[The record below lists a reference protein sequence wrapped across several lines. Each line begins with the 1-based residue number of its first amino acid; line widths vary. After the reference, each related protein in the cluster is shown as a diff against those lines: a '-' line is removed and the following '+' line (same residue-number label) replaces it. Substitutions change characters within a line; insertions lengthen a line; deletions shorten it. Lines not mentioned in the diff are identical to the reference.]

1 MAIELKTLRKEL
13 VYKQA
18 APISSILQ
26 DFNELATTN
35 SHLEVKQ
42 QPLNQL
48 LKGAIIIVIV
58 LVILIVFVPFLPI
71 SLLIILLLSFISVAI
86 FAGIARLRY
95 KGVNLPDQRCE
106 LLHNIL
112 HMLERDIDAST
123 AIETTVVFSSPTQKD
138 KCIGKTEHPYQSGFK
153 LDLFEDRWLNIQ
165 GSFLD
170 RTIFLLTI
178 TDLYQTKYGW
188 KKIGRKNK
196 YKSKSKS
203 KGVEATLKLTYFKK
217 RYGAAKVLKG
227 KVKEAV
233 KLPQSALIKNLRIT
247 DKYIQLTTK
256 MPPPSDNNVESI
268 YQTVAMM
275 YLSLYQVLNL
285 ADLLTNKKEA

>member
-26 DFNELATTN
+26 YFNELATTN

-48 LKGAIIIVIV
+48 LKEAIIIVIV

-86 FAGIARLRY
+86 FAGIARLGY

-112 HMLERDIDAST
+112 HMLERDIDEST
-123 AIETTVVFSSPTQKD
+123 AIETTVVFRSPTQKD
-138 KCIGKTEHPYQSGFK
+138 KCIGTEHPYQSEFK
-153 LDLFEDRWLNIQ
+153 LDLFEDRGLNIQ

-170 RTIFLLTI
+170 RTIFLLTL
-178 TDLYQTKYGW
+178 TDLYQTKYG
-188 KKIGRKNK
+188 
-196 YKSKSKS
+196 
-203 KGVEATLKLTYFKK
+203 
-217 RYGAAKVLKG
+217 
-227 KVKEAV
+227 
-233 KLPQSALIKNLRIT
+233 
-247 DKYIQLTTK
+247 
-256 MPPPSDNNVESI
+256 
-268 YQTVAMM
+268 
-275 YLSLYQVLNL
+275 
-285 ADLLTNKKEA
+285 

>member
-13 VYKQA
+13 IYKQA
-18 APISSILQ
+18 APIYAILQ
-26 DFNELATTN
+26 DFEELATTN
-35 SHLEVKQ
+35 SYLKVKR
-42 QPLNQL
+42 QPLNRL
-48 LKGAIIIVIV
+48 LKGAIIIVVV
-58 LVILIVFVPFLPI
+58 LVVLIVFVPFLPK
-71 SLLIILLLSFISVAI
+71 SLLIILLLSFIAVAI
-86 FAGIARLRY
+86 FAGIARLGY
-95 KGVNLPDQRCE
+95 KGVSLPDQRCN

-112 HMLERDIDAST
+112 HMLERDIDESA

-153 LDLFEDRWLNIQ
+153 LDLFEDTWLKIQ

-170 RTIFLLTI
+170 RSIFLLTI

-188 KKIGRKNK
+188 KKTGRKNK

-217 RYGAAKVLKG
+217 RYGAAKVLKD

-233 KLPQSALIKNLRIT
+233 KLPQSVLIKNLKIT

-256 MPPPSDNNVESI
+256 VPPTSDNNVEII